1 VTETNNPPPN
11 PKRKKLSCKNRFPC
25 TSASGIRFGSASES
39 AACSY
44 GAMPDLGLFLWMAS
58 ITLAFLATA
67 PAKVSKLEKQPVV
80 ITLFDKA

>member
-1 VTETNNPPPN
+1 
-11 PKRKKLSCKNRFPC
+11 
-25 TSASGIRFGSASES
+25 
-39 AACSY
+39 
-44 GAMPDLGLFLWMAS
+44 MPDLGLFLWMAS